1 MTDEPN
7 EPDTRPMNPEEREL
21 SDRRDFLRSLGK
33 WSTAAIA
40 AIVLTESSPSGEA
53 SDWANSRGSWLNRGG
68 SWARGGSWL
77 NSGTNWI
84 NRGGSWVNGGG
95 GWINRGGGGWLNG
108 RGGGGSWVNRR
119 GW

>member
-1 MTDEPN
+1 MADELN
-7 EPDTRPMNPEEREL
+7 EPENRQLDPEAREL

-40 AIVLTESSPSGEA
+40 AILLTESSPSNEA
-53 SDWANSRGSWLNRGG
+53 SGWVNRRGSWINGAGG
-68 SWARGGSWL
+68 GA
-77 NSGTNWI
+77 NWI
-84 NRGGSWVNGGG
+84 NRGGSWLNGGG
-95 GWINRGGGGWLNG
+95 GWINHGGGGWLNS

>member
-1 MTDEPN
+1 MADKVN
-7 EPDTRPMNPEEREL
+7 EPDEQLDPEAREL

-40 AIVLTESSPSGEA
+40 AILLIESTPSGEA
-53 SDWANSRGSWLNRGG
+53 SGWVNSRGSW
-68 SWARGGSWL
+68 A
-77 NSGTNWI
+77 NSRAGRI
-84 NRGGSWVNGGG
+84 DQ
-95 GWINRGGGGWLNG
+95 GGGGWLNS